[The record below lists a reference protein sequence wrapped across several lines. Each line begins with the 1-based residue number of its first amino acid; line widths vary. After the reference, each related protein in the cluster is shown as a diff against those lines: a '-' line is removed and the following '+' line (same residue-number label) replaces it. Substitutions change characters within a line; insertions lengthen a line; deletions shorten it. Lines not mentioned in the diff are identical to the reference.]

1 MLKHNFALCILVL
14 TFVFPSLQAQIAD
27 TKVGTATVSGRVTL
41 KDEPAR
47 GVVVV
52 LRSEEAMRAADR
64 SPGLRTKT
72 DENGRFR
79 FANLNAGWYTL
90 AAI

>member
-1 MLKHNFALCILVL
+1 LK
-14 TFVFPSLQAQIAD
+14 
-27 TKVGTATVSGRVTL
+27 G
-41 KDEPAR
+41 EPAR
-47 GVVVV
+47 GALVV
-52 LRSEEAMRAADR
+52 LRSEEAMRAAVR
-64 SPGLRTKT
+64 SPGFRMKT